1 VRRVLAARPA
11 ELIEFQPARR
21 GLLILGGGV
30 IAILAITA
38 LQRNDLSRHVPIL
51 FVYFLGWAPGSLV
64 RVEARISAKHL
75 GFAEDFQLIRG
86 SSSGYICRPYSLAC
100 SPAHSSELTAP
111 SCRN

>member
-38 LQRNDLSRHVPIL
+38 LQRNNLSRHFDNPFRL
-51 FVYFLGWAPGSLV
+51 LPGLAPGSLV
-64 RVEARISAKHL
+64 RVQARISA
-75 GFAEDFQLIRG
+75 EQLHSTENLSCPR
-86 SSSGYICRPYSLAC
+86 
-100 SPAHSSELTAP
+100 AHTP
-111 SCRN
+111 G